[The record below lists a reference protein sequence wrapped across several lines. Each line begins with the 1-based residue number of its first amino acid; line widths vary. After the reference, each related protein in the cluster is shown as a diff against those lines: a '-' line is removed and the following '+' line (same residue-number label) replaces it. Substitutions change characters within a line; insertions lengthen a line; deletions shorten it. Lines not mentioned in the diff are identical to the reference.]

1 MPTRPCRWCLSLQ
14 DGSVFADFDQD
25 ADDRIFLRRIS
36 FDGYGCCHLPEAV
49 TRMSSPDSRVLIDS
63 FARNSIDNPRIE
75 PLLRAYFQHIADM
88 VWRDALIDHELI

>member
-1 MPTRPCRWCLSLQ
+1 
-14 DGSVFADFDQD
+14 
-25 ADDRIFLRRIS
+25 
-36 FDGYGCCHLPEAV
+36 
-49 TRMSSPDSRVLIDS
+49 MSSPDSRVLIDS